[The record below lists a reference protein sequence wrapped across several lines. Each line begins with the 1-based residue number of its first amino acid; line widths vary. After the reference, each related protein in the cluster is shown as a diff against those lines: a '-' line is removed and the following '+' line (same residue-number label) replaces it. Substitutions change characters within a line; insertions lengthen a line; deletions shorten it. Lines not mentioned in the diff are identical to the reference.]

1 MKSFTEINHPLVQHK
16 LSVLRNKETSS
27 ATFRKT
33 VEEMT
38 GLLAY
43 EVTRHLQTKEVAI
56 TTPLE
61 ETTGPMIAEDV
72 ILVSIMRAGN
82 SMLEAL
88 LNLMPFAR
96 AGHIGIYRDKFI
108 KNTVE
113 YYFRLPQNIKGKR
126 ILLADPIV
134 ATGDTVIACLDRLKQ
149 YEVGQIHLLTM
160 LISPEGLEKVQ
171 HFHPD
176 VDVLS
181 ASKERGLN
189 EKGYLLPGIG
199 DAGNRLYHT
208 LE

>member
-1 MKSFTEINHPLVQHK
+1 MKSLIEIKHPLVQHK
-16 LSVLRNKETSS
+16 LSVLRKKETSS

-38 GLLAY
+38 HLVAY
-43 EVTRHLQTKEVAI
+43 EATRNLQTVDVPLE
-56 TTPLE
+56 TPLE
-61 ETTGPMIAEDV
+61 ATTGPMIAEDI

-88 LNLMPFAR
+88 LNVMPFAR

-134 ATGDTVIACLDRLKQ
+134 ATGDTVLACLDRLKQ
-149 YEVGQIHLLTM
+149 YEVGQIHLLTL
-160 LISPEGLEKVQ
+160 LISPEGLEKIH

-176 VDVLS
+176 VEVLC

>member
-1 MKSFTEINHPLVQHK
+1 MKSLIEIKHPLVQHK
-16 LSVLRNKETSS
+16 LSVLRKKQTSS

-38 GLLAY
+38 HLVAY
-43 EVTRHLQTKEVAI
+43 EATRNLQTQDVPLE
-56 TTPLE
+56 TPLE
-61 ETTGPMIAEDV
+61 ETTGPMIAEDI

-88 LNLMPFAR
+88 LNVMPFAR

-134 ATGDTVIACLDRLKQ
+134 ATGDTVLACLDRLKQ
-149 YEVGQIHLLTM
+149 YEVGQIHLLTL
-160 LISPEGLEKVQ
+160 LISPEGLEKVH

-176 VDVLS
+176 VEVLC

>member
-1 MKSFTEINHPLVQHK
+1 MKSLIEIKHPLVQHK
-16 LSVLRNKETSS
+16 LSVLRKKQTSS

-38 GLLAY
+38 HLVAY
-43 EVTRHLQTKEVAI
+43 EATRNLQTQDVQLE
-56 TTPLE
+56 TPLE
-61 ETTGPMIAEDV
+61 VTTGPMIAEDI

-88 LNLMPFAR
+88 LNVMPFAR

-134 ATGDTVIACLDRLKQ
+134 ATGDTVLACLDRLKQ
-149 YEVGQIHLLTM
+149 YEVGQIHLLTL
-160 LISPEGLEKVQ
+160 LISPEGLEKIH

-176 VDVLS
+176 VEVLC